1 MQLENVPEEYILPR
15 GAPQVAAANNCS
27 LLITEKGQVIGLH
40 CLVLIREGIY
50 NIVNMNSIKQRH
62 SQVCFFR

>member
-1 MQLENVPEEYILPR
+1 MQLENVPEEYILPN

-27 LLITEKGQVIGLH
+27 LLITEKGQVIGVH

-50 NIVNMNSIKQRH
+50 NIVNMNSI
-62 SQVCFFR
+62 